1 MQTEGRLPDRQQ
13 FVDGGSR
20 KADLIGC
27 GAYLPI
33 SPTLVIGRG
42 GNRARGRRCRK
53 LDRGVVTSSPSCC
66 PVWSKEPAKNLL
78 PVEVQKTF
86 FVVVKVCSYRR
97 RFVVTVNC
105 ELIPLTHATD

>member
-42 GNRARGRRCRK
+42 GNCARDRRCRWS
-53 LDRGVVTSSPSCC
+53 DRNLVTSSPSRC

-78 PVEVQKTF
+78 PVDMQKTF

-97 RFVVTVNC
+97 RSVVTVNC
-105 ELIPLTHATD
+105 ELIPITLATD